1 KLVVETVEH
10 VLFITLCVEDDK
22 LWRIEEAAGVE
33 PVYRDEIS
41 PVFAAVGEV
50 EVYVGAAK
58 STVAGGH
65 VAVWRRRTQAGTRGH
80 VNNQTGFVAELS
92 GGSTGNHRHR
102 LHRVERNLVGE
113 HFALLIGN
121 RLAVQRE

>member
-33 PVYRDEIS
+33 PVYRNEIS

-50 EVYVGAAK
+50 EVRVGAAEAP
-58 STVAGGH
+58 VAGGH
-65 VAVWRRRTQAGTRGH
+65 VAVRRRRTQAGRRGH
-80 VNNQTGFVAELS
+80 VNDQTGFVAELS
-92 GGSTGNHRHR
+92 GGSAGH
-102 LHRVERNLVGE
+102 
-113 HFALLIGN
+113 N
-121 RLAVQRE
+121 R